1 MFLARDLFK
10 LSNRAFSPFF
20 YPDKEGWFLLDS
32 LDEILRNCFFEKL
45 TPLKKG
51 VFLVNGETIFIGKD
65 CIIQEGAYLEG
76 PCYIGNG
83 CEIRNGSYIRKGSV
97 IGDACVIGHGTEIN
111 RSLIL
116 DKAKIPHLNYV
127 GDSVIGEGVN
137 LGAGSKCANLRLDGK
152 EISISWNGSR
162 ILTGRSKLGALIGHG
177 ASVGC
182 NAVLNPG
189 TILFPNAKVSP
200 CIAVKGVI
208 E

>member
-1 MFLARDLFK
+1 MFLARDLFE
-10 LSNRAFSPFF
+10 LSNATLSPFF
-20 YPDKEGWFLLDS
+20 CHDKEAWFLLDS
-32 LDEILRNCFFEKL
+32 LDEILRSCFFKKSS
-45 TPLKKG
+45 PLKKG
-51 VFLVNGETIFIGKD
+51 VFLDNRDTIFIGED

-76 PCYIGNG
+76 PCYVGHG

-97 IGDACVIGHGTEIN
+97 IGNECLIGHGTEIN

-116 DKAKIPHLNYV
+116 DRAKIPHLNYV

-152 EISISWNGSR
+152 EISISWKGSR

-200 CIAVKGVI
+200 CIAVIGVI